1 MPLSAHFEGV
11 QTSIRISRAFSGL
24 NVWMS
29 SSKDMSLLLKVV
41 ALASFLRSK
50 LKPAMSEYACD
61 LSVLIEM

>member
-24 NVWMS
+24 TIWMS
-29 SSKDMSLLLKVV
+29 SSKDMSLLIKVV

-50 LKPAMSEYACD
+50 LKRAMSEYACG